1 MAVAGLHNIEK
12 VVPVLRRLGEKHA
25 RMGKGIGA
33 PEFELM
39 GAQLIVTLKQILGDE
54 FTPEIETAWVETFD
68 IISKTMQAG
77 IEEETI
83 RMS

>member
-1 MAVAGLHNIEK
+1 MAGLHDIEK

-33 PEFELM
+33 REFELL
-39 GAQLIVTLKQILGDE
+39 GSQLIVTIQQILGDE
-54 FTPEIETAWVETFD
+54 FTPEIETAWIETYA

-77 IEEETI
+77 IEDEAS